1 MVVVGVQPW
10 AALFG
15 THRFHT
21 CYLSRYLSNE
31 FGGLKETILLLFVD
45 GWLSGVCASAKL
57 GSSTTFYLGRN
68 AGGFPG
74 KMQMF
79 ENLAAEA

>member
-57 GSSTTFYLGRN
+57 GSLHDLLFRPKR
-68 AGGFPG
+68 GGFPG

>member
-21 CYLSRYLSNE
+21 CYLSNE
-31 FGGLKETILLLFVD
+31 FGRLKETILLLFVD

-57 GSSTTFYLGRN
+57 GSLHDLYLGRN